1 MRVLI
6 VEDEPKVVGFLKKGL
21 EEENWSVATAYNGI
35 EALIILRDQEF
46 DILILDIMMPKMDG
60 LTLLKQIRQEGNKV
74 PVLFLTA
81 KDAISERVS
90 GLRSGADD
98 YLVKPFAFEELLAR
112 MQALVRRNKWE
123 EPEKL
128 QIADLIISI
137 DNHTV
142 TRKEQQISLSPLEF
156 RILELLARNQGRAM
170 SREAI
175 EDYIW
180 GRNESPDTNAVDV
193 YINFLRKKIDKPF
206 AIPLIKTV
214 RSIGYKIEGP
224 ADAF

>member
-35 EALIILRDQEF
+35 EALNILRDQEF

-60 LTLLKQIRQEGNKV
+60 LTLLKNIRQEGNRV

-206 AIPLIKTV
+206 ANPLIKTV

-224 ADAF
+224 ADDF